1 MDMDKWIRK
10 EIKSLK
16 KWEAVFDKKLEKL
29 ELIAGMKKSKKKR
42 KS

>member
-10 EIKSLK
+10 ELKSLK
-16 KWEAVFDKKLEKL
+16 KWEAAFDKKLEKL
-29 ELIAGMKKSKKKR
+29 ELIAGIRKSRKKR

>member
-10 EIKSLK
+10 EIQSLK
-16 KWEAVFDKKLEKL
+16 KWEAAIDKKLEKL
-29 ELIAGMKKSKKKR
+29 ELIAGIKKSRKKR